1 MRPRFS
7 RHRAGPLAVGPA
19 LDPKMS
25 AVLQLV
31 DTTQAV
37 IHFKPDGTIE
47 HANGNFLRATGYELK
62 DLVGANHRIFVD
74 PAHVASADYAAF
86 WANLRRGKPFTNRV
100 SRITKSGD
108 VIWLHATYGPVF
120 DADGTVIS
128 VVKFASLMT
137 DIQTSVTDISA
148 AMAALQDGVLTHR
161 VPVAEDPQLAPLGL
175 SFNSAVER
183 LCAVMGGVTTMASGV
198 LRGAADMTATADD
211 LTRSAQGTQS
221 ALSRSTDVLRS
232 LTEATEATAGG
243 AAQIDAAVRSTRDAA
258 EASRVVVDEAIAAM
272 DKIESFSTEISKI
285 IAVIDDISFQ
295 TNLLALNA
303 GVEAA
308 RAGTAGRGFAVVA
321 EEVRGL
327 ARRAAESASQIKR
340 LISDSSSQVGQGAEL
355 VRRTG
360 RELASIFEGLNGIA
374 QTAPE
379 IARSARDQNATLCD
393 VSGSLVALSGVSAE
407 NLLAVDRSREIAA
420 QLSEEA
426 AHLAKELSGF
436 RTVRGS
442 GYGEDRRAG

>member
-1 MRPRFS
+1 M
-7 RHRAGPLAVGPA
+7 VGETRQST
-19 LDPKMS
+19 D
-25 AVLQLV
+25 
-31 DTTQAV
+31 
-37 IHFKPDGTIE
+37 
-47 HANGNFLRATGYELK
+47 
-62 DLVGANHRIFVD
+62 
-74 PAHVASADYAAF
+74 
-86 WANLRRGKPFTNRV
+86 
-100 SRITKSGD
+100 KSGKI
-108 VIWLHATYGPVF
+108 V
-120 DADGTVIS
+120 
-128 VVKFASLMT
+128 
-137 DIQTSVTDISA
+137 
-148 AMAALQDGVLTHR
+148 
-161 VPVAEDPQLAPLGL
+161 
-175 SFNSAVER
+175 
-183 LCAVMGGVTTMASGV
+183 
-198 LRGAADMTATADD
+198 
-211 LTRSAQGTQS
+211 
-221 ALSRSTDVLRS
+221 
-232 LTEATEATAGG
+232 TEAITAMNR
-243 AAQIDAAVRSTRDAA
+243 IK
-258 EASRVVVDEAIAAM
+258 DESDRIG
-272 DKIESFSTEISKI
+272 KI
-285 IAVIDDISFQ
+285 IGVIDEIAFQ

-308 RAGTAGRGFAVVA
+308 RAGEAGRGFAVVA